1 VYKYCKIFS
10 CIDEGAL
17 MSSDLERVKRAISIL
32 DRARTDPVVRGTAS
46 LEYVED
52 RLARGKVL
60 LKRLEAKGGKEKL
73 E

>member
-1 VYKYCKIFS
+1 
-10 CIDEGAL
+10 